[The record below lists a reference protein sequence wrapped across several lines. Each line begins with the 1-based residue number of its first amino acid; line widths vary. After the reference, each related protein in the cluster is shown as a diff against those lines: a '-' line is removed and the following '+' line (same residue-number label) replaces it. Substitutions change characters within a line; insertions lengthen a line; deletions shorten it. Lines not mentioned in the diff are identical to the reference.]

1 MQSVSIDA
9 GLDGELRV
17 VLCGEVDFA
26 NAATAGDMVREAIAE
41 RRPAAVRVDLG
52 AVTFL
57 DSSGIGVL
65 VQAMKAAAAVD
76 AAFRVEHPNGNV
88 FDQLRMTGL
97 LELFGMTESD
107 G

>member
-1 MQSVSIDA
+1 MESVSIDA
-9 GLDGELRV
+9 GLDGVLRV
-17 VLCGEVDFA
+17 VLRGEVDFTS
-26 NAATAGDMVREAIAE
+26 AATAGDMVREAIAQ
-41 RRPAAVRVDLG
+41 RRPAVVRVDLG

-65 VQAMKAAAAVD
+65 VQAMKAAAAID
-76 AAFRVEHPNGNV
+76 AAFRVEHADGNV
-88 FDQLRMTGL
+88 FDQLSMTGL